1 MLGLMSPQIDL
12 LNEHLPAISTA
23 VGPVSRVKPLVYF
36 LVLFQRETSATVRT
50 VPGLLTSVDDRVS
63 SELRLLLEPPPA
75 LLTFEGSGLSM
86 VQHVELKLLPVKKIS
101 AADPA
106 LDVLQLLPLP
116 VTLTSFPGTLL
127 ARLGQEMFMVK
138 PAVSLDV
145 ELEGEPSVTVR
156 TAMRIVQ
163 LGLPAT
169 DWCTTEVQLT
179 SSLMPSR
186 MSLWLTGVYKRF
198 LHST

>member
-36 LVLFQRETSATVRT
+36 LVLFQRETSATVGT
-50 VPGLLTSVDDRVS
+50 VPRLLTSVDDRVS

-75 LLTFEGSGLSM
+75 LLTFERSGLSM
-86 VQHVELKLLPVKKIS
+86 VQHVELKLFPVKKIS

-106 LDVLQLLPLP
+106 LDVFQLLSLP

-127 ARLGQEMFMVK
+127 ARLSQEMFMVK

-156 TAMRIVQ
+156 TAMGIVQ

-186 MSLWLTGVYKRF
+186 LSLWLTGA
-198 LHST
+198 

>member
-1 MLGLMSPQIDL
+1 MKLKF
-12 LNEHLPAISTA
+12 LPI
-23 VGPVSRVKPLVYF
+23 
-36 LVLFQRETSATVRT
+36 E
-50 VPGLLTSVDDRVS
+50 
-63 SELRLLLEPPPA
+63 
-75 LLTFEGSGLSM
+75 
-86 VQHVELKLLPVKKIS
+86 KIF
-101 AADPA
+101 AADRA
-106 LDVLQLLPLP
+106 LDVLQLLSLP

-186 MSLWLTGVYKRF
+186 LSLWLTGA
-198 LHST
+198 